1 LVLNHEPR
9 LQPRAFSLP
18 LRTLDPLHSLGLR
31 KLIESASTSKEG
43 RVYTYGRQQ
52 NPNAVIFHLLSDWDS
67 RHFGVKIAKLGLVRK
82 STETR
87 VGKPIKVL
95 LRRALTDL
103 DHMKVRCIM
112 SRNDLADLYVVNELE
127 RMGFLVKDVLV
138 TFRKELRNLEGQ
150 MRTAQELDVRSVKE
164 SDIPTIRH
172 IADES
177 FENGHFCRDEKLDRR
192 KSRALYV
199 RWAEMLCSESDHTVL
214 VGTVRDRV
222 IGFIAC
228 SLLSEFPAA
237 VIELV
242 GVDRNFRRRGFA
254 SALLQHASSLFAP
267 SARNL
272 YAGTQATNIASIA
285 TYAAAGFKPAYV
297 ETTLHRWSP

>member
-95 LRRALTDL
+95 LRRVLADL
-103 DHMKVRCIM
+103 DNMKVRCIM

-127 RMGFLVKDVLV
+127 QMGFLVKDVLV
-138 TFRKELRNLEGQ
+138 TFRKELRNMRGQ
-150 MRTAQELDVRSVKE
+150 TRIAEELNVRSVKE
-164 SDIPTIRH
+164 SDIAAVCR
-172 IADES
+172 IAGES
-177 FENGHFCRDEKLDRR
+177 FENGHLYRDEKLDRR
-192 KSRALYV
+192 KSRTLYV
-199 RWAEMLCSESDHTVL
+199 RWAENLCRKSDRTVL
-214 VGTVRDRV
+214 VGAVKDRV
-222 IGFIAC
+222 VGFIAC
-228 SLLSEFPAA
+228 SLQTEFPIA

-254 SALLQHASSLFAP
+254 GALVQHASDLFTP
-267 SARNL
+267 SARSL
-272 YAGTQATNIASIA
+272 YVGTQATNIASIA
-285 TYAAAGFKPAYV
+285 TYVSAGFKPAYL
-297 ETTLHRWSP
+297 ETTLHRWLP